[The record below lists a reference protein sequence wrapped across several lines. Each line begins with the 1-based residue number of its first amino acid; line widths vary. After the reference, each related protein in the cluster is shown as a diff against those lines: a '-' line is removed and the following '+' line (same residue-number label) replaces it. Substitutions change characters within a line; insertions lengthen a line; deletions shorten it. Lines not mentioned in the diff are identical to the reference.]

1 MTKNN
6 NTKAEIVENKP
17 QTNKRL
23 LVELVAESPIRE
35 FKIIGALAKAG
46 LLPQYEKEKKMYGK
60 FDVEPSISQKEF
72 DKIVSDFLG

>member
-6 NTKAEIVENKP
+6 TKDEIIENKP
-17 QTNKRL
+17 KTINKRM

-60 FDVEPSISQKEF
+60 FDVEPSITQKEF